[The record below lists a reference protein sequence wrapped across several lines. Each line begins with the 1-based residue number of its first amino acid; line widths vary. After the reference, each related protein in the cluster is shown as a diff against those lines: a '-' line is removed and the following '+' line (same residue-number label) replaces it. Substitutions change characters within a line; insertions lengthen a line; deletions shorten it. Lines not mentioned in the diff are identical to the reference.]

1 MYLATSPFSAL
12 SEWLVGDEAA
22 AVDEFQKDYGYNND
36 SGIFERDFRE
46 ADGQEYDEDILLG
59 REGETQVVYYN
70 QLDERWAD
78 EPYGQDKIGTHG
90 CGPTSMSIVVSTLTG
105 TNVDPVEMA
114 QWSYENG
121 YYCPGGGSYHS
132 LIPKAA
138 EHWGL
143 SVDMNLDGENV
154 ADALAEGKLVVA
166 IMSKGHFTR
175 WEKMILYLSSQQH
188 TNLLD
193 FLAEKEDA
201 LPIKKMTGNFMLKQF
216 VIYDMRNFS
225 HCTELVLDRIA
236 FGDEDRDFAQAIE
249 EFLTMYNARIT
260 VICEGLKESNPLC
273 RALLDAG
280 VGNIVTDVEIRG
292 MQEEIMQSLSS
303 QGMTRYAPK
312 EQKKTERKGE
322 CYRFMADGVRIAM
335 ISSQSRI
342 GTTTMALG
350 FTAWLGNAGASV
362 AYVEKNASGIIPYLS
377 DAYEMDEEAGGY
389 RLEKMWYGTQTP
401 HGGFHFLL
409 EDYGTGRPDA
419 DADILLLVCGTK
431 PYEIVHTMKLLEMYE
446 TKAAFVLCP
455 FVESALQNTYV
466 EAFQTDYHKVFF
478 LEYQPD
484 CMNGS
489 PNAKIFKNIIER
501 YIAGE

>member
-1 MYLATSPFSAL
+1 
-12 SEWLVGDEAA
+12 
-22 AVDEFQKDYGYNND
+22 
-36 SGIFERDFRE
+36 
-46 ADGQEYDEDILLG
+46 
-59 REGETQVVYYN
+59 
-70 QLDERWAD
+70 
-78 EPYGQDKIGTHG
+78 
-90 CGPTSMSIVVSTLTG
+90 
-105 TNVDPVEMA
+105 
-114 QWSYENG
+114 
-121 YYCPGGGSYHS
+121 
-132 LIPKAA
+132 
-138 EHWGL
+138 
-143 SVDMNLDGENV
+143 
-154 ADALAEGKLVVA
+154 
-166 IMSKGHFTR
+166 
-175 WEKMILYLSSQQH
+175 MILYLSSQQH

-201 LPIKKMTGNFMLKQF
+201 LPVKKMTGNFMLKQF

-260 VICEGLKESNPLC
+260 VICEGLKESDPLC

-377 DAYEMDEEAGGY
+377 DAYEMDEEAGGIVWKKCGMAH
-389 RLEKMWYGTQTP
+389 RHRME
-401 HGGFHFLL
+401 GFTFCWRTMEQADRMQMQISCFLS
-409 EDYGTGRPDA
+409 
-419 DADILLLVCGTK
+419 
-431 PYEIVHTMKLLEMYE
+431 
-446 TKAAFVLCP
+446 AA
-455 FVESALQNTYV
+455 Q
-466 EAFQTDYHKVFF
+466 
-478 LEYQPD
+478 
-484 CMNGS
+484 S
-489 PNAKIFKNIIER
+489 PMRSCIP
-501 YIAGE
+501 

>member
-1 MYLATSPFSAL
+1 
-12 SEWLVGDEAA
+12 
-22 AVDEFQKDYGYNND
+22 
-36 SGIFERDFRE
+36 
-46 ADGQEYDEDILLG
+46 
-59 REGETQVVYYN
+59 
-70 QLDERWAD
+70 
-78 EPYGQDKIGTHG
+78 
-90 CGPTSMSIVVSTLTG
+90 
-105 TNVDPVEMA
+105 
-114 QWSYENG
+114 
-121 YYCPGGGSYHS
+121 
-132 LIPKAA
+132 
-138 EHWGL
+138 
-143 SVDMNLDGENV
+143 
-154 ADALAEGKLVVA
+154 
-166 IMSKGHFTR
+166 
-175 WEKMILYLSSQQH
+175 MILYLSSQQH

-201 LPIKKMTGNFMLKQF
+201 LPVKKMTGNFMLKQF

-260 VICEGLKESNPLC
+260 VICEGLKESDPLY

-280 VGNIVTDVEIRG
+280 VGNIVTNVEIRG
-292 MQEEIMQSLSS
+292 MQEEIRQSLSS

-312 EQKKTERKGE
+312 ERKKPKVQGE
-322 CYRFMADGVRIAM
+322 HYRFMADGVRIAM
-335 ISSQSRI
+335 SSSQSRI

-350 FTAWLGNAGASV
+350 FAAWLGSVGASV
-362 AYVEKNASGIIPYLS
+362 AYVEKNNSGIIPYLA

-401 HGGFHFLL
+401 DAGFHFVL
-409 EDYGTGRPDA
+409 EDYGTGRPEA
-419 DADILLLVCGTK
+419 DEDILLLVCGTK
-431 PYEIVHTMKLLEMYE
+431 PYEIAHTMKLLEQYE
-446 TKAAFVLCP
+446 TKAVFVLCP
-455 FVESALQNTYV
+455 FVEAVLQDTYA

-489 PNAKIFKNIIER
+489 PNAKIFRNIVEK

>member
-1 MYLATSPFSAL
+1 
-12 SEWLVGDEAA
+12 
-22 AVDEFQKDYGYNND
+22 
-36 SGIFERDFRE
+36 
-46 ADGQEYDEDILLG
+46 
-59 REGETQVVYYN
+59 
-70 QLDERWAD
+70 
-78 EPYGQDKIGTHG
+78 
-90 CGPTSMSIVVSTLTG
+90 
-105 TNVDPVEMA
+105 
-114 QWSYENG
+114 
-121 YYCPGGGSYHS
+121 
-132 LIPKAA
+132 
-138 EHWGL
+138 
-143 SVDMNLDGENV
+143 
-154 ADALAEGKLVVA
+154 
-166 IMSKGHFTR
+166 
-175 WEKMILYLSSQQH
+175 MILYLSSQQH

-201 LPIKKMTGNFMLKQF
+201 LPVKKMMGNFMLKQF

-236 FGDEDRDFAQAIE
+236 FGDEDRDFAQAIK

-260 VICEGLKESNPLC
+260 VICEGLKESDPLC

-280 VGNIVTDVEIRG
+280 VGNIVTNVEIRG
-292 MQEEIMQSLSS
+292 MQEEIRQSLSN
-303 QGMTRYAPK
+303 QGMTRYASK
-312 EQKKTERKGE
+312 ERKKLKVQGAH
-322 CYRFMADGVRIAM
+322 YHFRADGVRIAM

-350 FTAWLGNAGASV
+350 FAAWLGSVGASV
-362 AYVEKNASGIIPYLS
+362 AYVEKNTSGIIPYLS

-401 HGGFHFLL
+401 DTGFHFLL
-409 EDYGTGRPDA
+409 EDYGTGRQEA

-431 PYEIVHTMKLLEMYE
+431 PYEIVHTMKLLKQYE
-446 TKAAFVLCP
+446 TRAAFVLCP
-455 FVESALQNTYV
+455 FVESALQDTYV

>member
-1 MYLATSPFSAL
+1 
-12 SEWLVGDEAA
+12 
-22 AVDEFQKDYGYNND
+22 
-36 SGIFERDFRE
+36 
-46 ADGQEYDEDILLG
+46 
-59 REGETQVVYYN
+59 
-70 QLDERWAD
+70 
-78 EPYGQDKIGTHG
+78 
-90 CGPTSMSIVVSTLTG
+90 
-105 TNVDPVEMA
+105 
-114 QWSYENG
+114 
-121 YYCPGGGSYHS
+121 
-132 LIPKAA
+132 
-138 EHWGL
+138 
-143 SVDMNLDGENV
+143 
-154 ADALAEGKLVVA
+154 
-166 IMSKGHFTR
+166 
-175 WEKMILYLSSQQH
+175 MILYLSSQQH

-201 LPIKKMTGNFMLKQF
+201 LPVKKMTGNFMLKQF

-260 VICEGLKESNPLC
+260 VICEGLKESDPLC

-280 VGNIVTDVEIRG
+280 VGNIVTNVEIRG
-292 MQEEIMQSLSS
+292 MQEEIRQSLSD

-312 EQKKTERKGE
+312 ERKKPKVQGE
-322 CYRFMADGVRIAM
+322 HYRFMADGVRIAM
-335 ISSQSRI
+335 LGSQSRI

-350 FTAWLGNAGASV
+350 FAAWLGSIGASV
-362 AYVEKNASGIIPYLS
+362 AYVEKNDSGIIPYLS

-401 HGGFHFLL
+401 DAGFHFVL
-409 EDYGTGRPDA
+409 EDYGTERPEVDE
-419 DADILLLVCGTK
+419 DVLILVCGTK
-431 PYEIVHTMKLLEMYE
+431 PYEIAHTMKLLEQYE
-446 TKAAFVLCP
+446 TKTAFVLCP
-455 FVESALQNTYV
+455 FVDVALQGTYA

-489 PNAKIFKNIIER
+489 PNAKIFKTIIGR